1 MLKRRTKSLFISS
14 SPRAKSHAETAAA
27 AASSPTKMNESKQG
41 EKEKAA
47 RVRGEV
53 ANISFSVCQQ
63 KRLSSISLRKVRG
76 SPHHLLADFFFFAAQ
91 KHPPVPQEATSAAVP
106 ASCAAVAASAVEGR
120 PARLPWRRPG
130 GARPR
135 RPSGRGGA
143 RPSGSHGPEFF
154 PALAIDPI

>member
-53 ANISFSVCQQ
+53 PNISFSVCQQ

-76 SPHHLLADFFFFAAQ
+76 SPHHLLETSFFCRPKAPTCSSRSNFCRRSCILRCSCRLRCRRAAR
-91 KHPPVPQEATSAAVP
+91 AA
-106 ASCAAVAASAVEGR
+106 SLAAAWRRAASAAIR
-120 PARLPWRRPG
+120 ARRR
-130 GARPR
+130 AAVRISR
-135 RPSGRGGA
+135 T
-143 RPSGSHGPEFF
+143 
-154 PALAIDPI
+154 